1 MNLSYIKA
9 SFKTTLDTCVI
20 LWYAA
25 LDNDGYAVVWA
36 VIYQGDTISRVI
48 RADKYSFN
56 GLFFEMVRY
65 GVALNNILKEYNSWL
80 CHASECKQY
89 ASQLTCL
96 CTERNEDGQYML
108 DVPKD
113 RTYIDGYLDPDEFNF
128 MMR

>member
-1 MNLSYIKA
+1 M
-9 SFKTTLDTCVI
+9 
-20 LWYAA
+20 
-25 LDNDGYAVVWA
+25 G
-36 VIYQGDTISRVI
+36 ISRRKNHI
-48 RADKYSFN
+48 LKFLQRFLLHNFNGDQYRADKYSFS